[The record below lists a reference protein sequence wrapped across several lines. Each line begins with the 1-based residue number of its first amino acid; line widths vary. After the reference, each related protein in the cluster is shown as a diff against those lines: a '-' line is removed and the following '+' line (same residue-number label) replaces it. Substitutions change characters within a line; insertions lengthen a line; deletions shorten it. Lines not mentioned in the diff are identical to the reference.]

1 MQGFNEVLSNGDNI
15 NDSSSE
21 AMHETVVQGK
31 DGLDGNVAMAVR
43 EILKEMEVV
52 PNLPAK
58 VTVAEVAQEDLL
70 IGEEDEELSMEVTE
84 VEVVVME

>member
-15 NDSSSE
+15 NDSNSE

-43 EILKEMEVV
+43 EILKEM
-52 PNLPAK
+52 
-58 VTVAEVAQEDLL
+58 
-70 IGEEDEELSMEVTE
+70 
-84 VEVVVME
+84 